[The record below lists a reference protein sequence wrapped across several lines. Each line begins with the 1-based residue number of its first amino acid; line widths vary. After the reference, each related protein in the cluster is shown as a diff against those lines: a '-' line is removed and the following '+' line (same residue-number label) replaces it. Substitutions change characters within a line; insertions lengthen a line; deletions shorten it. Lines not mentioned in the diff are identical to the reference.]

1 MQYKGSVE
9 TILIGIVLALSVNAC
24 QSRNSYES
32 ADYGMLYYPLS
43 DGRLAFIPADCLI
56 TDSICPEPNLT
67 WTSVEANQWAWLDWS
82 PDGTRAF
89 VVVRNKSDWIG
100 VEKDELSLL
109 DPQTYT
115 LKSLIRMSNIAD
127 VSWSPDGNW
136 LAVAGVREGI
146 NATYTDVQIA
156 SSAIFLVSP
165 DGESIINLTD
175 GLHGMKHHLS
185 WLDRDTILFEVDDYP
200 NGCGTYSLDV
210 QNKSWAR
217 LLDPPNCY
225 AFPQPSP
232 DGKSVAYGSVK
243 ADVRN
248 KLFVMNADGTKKTLL
263 AEFDAISVLPF
274 WSPNQEWISLDT
286 KDDKINSLIFII
298 SPDGTRLQNVY
309 QSENSVFAIWAPIS
323 ESYLLVRELDSKGF
337 VSKWFGIKIPDGEVD
352 VMSIFDEK
360 YLPRWVS
367 WRPPLNKVSSP

>member
-274 WSPNQEWISLDT
+274 WSPNQE
-286 KDDKINSLIFII
+286 
-298 SPDGTRLQNVY
+298 
-309 QSENSVFAIWAPIS
+309 
-323 ESYLLVRELDSKGF
+323 
-337 VSKWFGIKIPDGEVD
+337 
-352 VMSIFDEK
+352 
-360 YLPRWVS
+360 
-367 WRPPLNKVSSP
+367 